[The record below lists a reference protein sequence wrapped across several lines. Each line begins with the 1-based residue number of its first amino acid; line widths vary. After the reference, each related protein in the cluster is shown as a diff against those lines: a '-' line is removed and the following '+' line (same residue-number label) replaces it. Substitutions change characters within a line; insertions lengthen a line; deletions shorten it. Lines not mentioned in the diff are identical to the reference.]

1 MHQKGEIMFIK
12 SVSIPVADQDR
23 ALKFY
28 TEKLGF
34 TLKVDA
40 PCPGMD
46 QRWIEL
52 VKPGTEI
59 ELVLFTS
66 PGFEAMIGKGMNLM
80 YSTNDVQKT
89 YDTLKAKGV
98 EFLAPPQKEFWGVFA
113 MMKDSE
119 GNVFCIGQETE
130 K

>member
-1 MHQKGEIMFIK
+1 MFIK
-12 SVSIPVADQDR
+12 SVSIPVANQDR

-34 TLKVDA
+34 TVKVDV
-40 PCPGMD
+40 PCPEMG

-59 ELVLFTS
+59 ELVLYTS
-66 PGFEAMIGKGMNLM
+66 PDFENMIGKGMNIM
-80 YSTNDVQKT
+80 YATDDVQKT
-89 YDTLKAKGV
+89 YDTLKSKGV
-98 EFLAPPQKEFWGVFA
+98 EFLAPPQKEFWGTYV

-119 GNVFCIGQETE
+119 GNVFCVGQENVQA
-130 K
+130 

>member
-1 MHQKGEIMFIK
+1 MFIK
-12 SVSIPVADQDR
+12 AVNVPVADQDR

-34 TLKVDA
+34 TVKADV
-40 PCPGMD
+40 PCPEFD

-52 VKPGTEI
+52 IHPSNSI

-66 PGFEAMIGKGMNLM
+66 PDFKDMIGKGMNILFE
-80 YSTNDVQKT
+80 TGDVQKT
-89 YDTLKAKGV
+89 YDELKAKGV
-98 EFLAPPQKEFWGVFA
+98 EFLAPPQKEFWGTFV

-119 GNVFCIGQETE
+119 GNTFCVGQPME

>member
-1 MHQKGEIMFIK
+1 MFIK
-12 SVSIPVADQDR
+12 SVSIPVTDQDR

-34 TLKVDA
+34 ALKVDT
-40 PCPGMD
+40 PCPGMN

-66 PGFEAMIGKGMNLM
+66 PGFEDMIGKGMNIM
-80 YSTNDVQKT
+80 YSTDDVQGT

-98 EFLAPPQKEFWGVFA
+98 EFLAPPQKEFWGTFV

-119 GNVFCIGQETE
+119 GNIFCVGEETV
-130 K
+130 KS